1 MAGIM
6 EEMVTFLKRTYVR
19 TVVFSGPDPMTGHC
33 HLTTLLVTPGHS
45 QASLAQSPVGSL
57 LLSSVSWCTQGF
69 AVPSKSLF
77 PQSCGSSEIK
87 SHQPSKSN
95 SLGVLSLFAE
105 FPGWEICCGP

>member
-45 QASLAQSPVGSL
+45 QVSLGQSSVESL
-57 LLSSVSWCTQGF
+57 LLSPGFWCAQGSVCTLQHSVF
-69 AVPSKSLF
+69 L
-77 PQSCGSSEIK
+77 
-87 SHQPSKSN
+87 
-95 SLGVLSLFAE
+95 VLCKFRW
-105 FPGWEICCGP
+105 G

>member
-45 QASLAQSPVGSL
+45 QVSLAQSLVGSL
-57 LLSSVSWCTQGF
+57 LFSSGAHKVFLCLPRVF
-69 AVPSKSLF
+69 FPSPMEVL
-77 PQSCGSSEIK
+77 Q
-87 SHQPSKSN
+87 SN
-95 SLGVLSLFAE
+95 STGIQSQIPWGFSVP
-105 FPGWEICCGP
+105 FPDP